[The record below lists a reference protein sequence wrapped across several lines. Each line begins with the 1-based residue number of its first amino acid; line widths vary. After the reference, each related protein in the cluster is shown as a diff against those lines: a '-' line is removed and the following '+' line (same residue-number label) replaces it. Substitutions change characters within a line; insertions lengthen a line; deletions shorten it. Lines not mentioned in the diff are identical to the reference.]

1 MNEVNEPKILSVVEA
16 AALLGIGRSTA
27 YDLIKTD
34 NSFPVVKLGRRLLVP
49 AARLDVW
56 IAGRVAQ
63 RR

>member
-1 MNEVNEPKILSVVEA
+1 MNEVNEPKLLSVVEA

-34 NSFPVVKLGRRLLVP
+34 KSFPVVKLGRRLLVP